1 VEDELIFNNF
11 QKHISLC
18 HLEKQKLK
26 SALLERQMGRK
37 EIALHQGQICRK
49 IYFVQSGSLR
59 AFYINEDGKEF
70 TIMFAVCD
78 WWITDMNCFAN
89 QNPAML
95 TIESLEE
102 SQVLELDFHR
112 LEELYKEIP
121 KLERFFRIIFQKAYI
136 REQLRALHN
145 ISYST
150 IERYQQFVENYP
162 AIVQKAT
169 QKQIASYL
177 GVTPEFLSTVKKKK

>member
-1 VEDELIFNNF
+1 MEDELIFNNF

-59 AFYINEDGKEF
+59 AFHINEDGKES

-89 QNPAML
+89 QKSAML
-95 TIESLEE
+95 TIES
-102 SQVLELDFHR
+102 R
-112 LEELYKEIP
+112 RLYKRETEEETGYQITLVQ
-121 KLERFFRIIFQKAYI
+121 KIFEAYI
-136 REQLRALHN
+136 SPGSVTE
-145 ISYST
+145 
-150 IERYQQFVENYP
+150 
-162 AIVQKAT
+162 IVQFFYCGIYSVYENKWMRRNH
-169 QKQIASYL
+169 
-177 GVTPEFLSTVKKKK
+177 

>member
-1 VEDELIFNNF
+1 VEADLIFNNF

-26 SALLERQMGRK
+26 SALVKRQMGRK

-59 AFYINEDGKEF
+59 AFHINEDGKESS
-70 TIMFAVCD
+70 IMFAVCD

-95 TIESLEE
+95 TIES
-102 SQVLELDFHR
+102 R
-112 LEELYKEIP
+112 RLYKARDRRGDRLSNKIGSEDIRSIYVS
-121 KLERFFRIIFQKAYI
+121 RFSYRNCPIFFCRI
-136 REQLRALHN
+136 
-145 ISYST
+145 YS
-150 IERYQQFVENYP
+150 VHEN
-162 AIVQKAT
+162 KWMRRNR
-169 QKQIASYL
+169 
-177 GVTPEFLSTVKKKK
+177 